1 MGKTELLAECEKR
14 VRRQKWKIANMPVR
28 AILECRRTTNSLV
41 MNNDAYPIA
50 FGSFMY
56 DELIHPLAAQ
66 PHTHYA

>member
-1 MGKTELLAECEKR
+1 MEDCKHACC
-14 VRRQKWKIANMPVR
+14 
-28 AILECRRTTNSLV
+28 AILECRQTTNWLV

-66 PHTHYA
+66 PHAHYA